1 MPHSAWNIRPARI
14 SDARAIAEV
23 HVESWRSTYAGIFSD
38 ALLSGLSVDKRELS
52 WREILT
58 AEGAS
63 SGITRVG
70 CDEGGNV
77 VGFVSGGKERT
88 GKLGCEGELYAIYL
102 REQAQRKGLG
112 TLLVRQFV
120 GELEARGFRS
130 MAVWVLA
137 LNPSRRF
144 YECLGGKEIG
154 QQQIEQEGHPFV
166 EVAYG
171 WQSFSD
177 FPR

>member
-1 MPHSAWNIRPARI
+1 
-14 SDARAIAEV
+14 
-23 HVESWRSTYAGIFSD
+23 
-38 ALLSGLSVDKRELS
+38 
-52 WREILT
+52 
-58 AEGAS
+58 
-63 SGITRVG
+63 
-70 CDEGGNV
+70 
-77 VGFVSGGKERT
+77 
-88 GKLGCEGELYAIYL
+88 
-102 REQAQRKGLG
+102 
-112 TLLVRQFV
+112 
-120 GELEARGFRS
+120 